1 MFKIFVLT
9 LFIGSIQS
17 ATDYCSKELCGNK
30 KHIACGN
37 SGNFYA
43 TCPAD
48 RKMVEIGDKEVQQIL
63 KVHNKLRNKIA
74 NGDQEGFSPASRMAT
89 MVSFYKCLET
99 FISTF

>member
-17 ATDYCSKELCGNK
+17 ATDYCSKDLCGNK

-37 SGNFYA
+37 SGNFYPA
-43 TCPAD
+43 CPAD
-48 RKMVEIGDKEVQQIL
+48 REMVEMGDKEIQQIL

-74 NGDQEGFSPASRMAT
+74 NGDQNGFSPASRMAT
-89 MVSFYKCLET
+89 MVSFRECFK
-99 FISTF
+99 IS